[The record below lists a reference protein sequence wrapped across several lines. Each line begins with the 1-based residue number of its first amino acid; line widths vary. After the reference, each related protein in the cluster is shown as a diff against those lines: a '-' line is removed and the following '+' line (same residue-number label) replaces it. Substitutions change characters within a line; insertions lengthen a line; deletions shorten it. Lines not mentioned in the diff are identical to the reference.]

1 MNSRRK
7 GLIQTTSP
15 DMKLQTIAKD
25 PQFPEKLSPHNQ
37 VCMALLATIWGCPL
51 SKWVIFDIYI
61 YTIYIYGISPLE
73 SPEKNAVRKSW
84 SQTQIILI
92 PFGGLLLNGTHIFLS
107 NLTYWKNLTW
117 QLKSSSLTRFEIH
130 RKNVK
135 EIWGECATLWQRSFQ
150 LLLSSLQPGIAF
162 STLDSR
168 AFFDCVSR
176 GQNDLCWETVFSLC
190 LLTLLFP
197 PLPIHLQSKENK
209 FGIWSPMTGLDV
221 RCRSG
226 CRSPPTWNTLKTVE
240 AQN

>member
-1 MNSRRK
+1 MGYIRYIWN
-7 GLIQTTSP
+7 IPTWV
-15 DMKLQTIAKD
+15 AK
-25 PQFPEKLSPHNQ
+25 
-37 VCMALLATIWGCPL
+37 
-51 SKWVIFDIYI
+51 
-61 YTIYIYGISPLE
+61 
-73 SPEKNAVRKSW
+73 KNAVRKSW
-84 SQTQIILI
+84 SQPQIILI
-92 PFGGLLLNGTHIFLS
+92 PFGGLLLNGTHMFLS

-130 RKNVK
+130 RKNVT

-168 AFFDCVSR
+168 AFFDRVFLQRLSWPKWPVRGNGVQPLPSDSVVS
-176 GQNDLCWETVFSLC
+176 
-190 LLTLLFP
+190 
-197 PLPIHLQSKENK
+197 PLPINLQSKENK